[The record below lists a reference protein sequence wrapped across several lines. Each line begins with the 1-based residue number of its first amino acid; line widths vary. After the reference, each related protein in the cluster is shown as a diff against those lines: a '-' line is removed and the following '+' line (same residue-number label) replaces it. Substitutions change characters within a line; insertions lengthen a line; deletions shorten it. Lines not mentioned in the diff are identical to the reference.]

1 MGLLCAGG
9 DPALSGCGEVV
20 AYVRSGSNVIFLGYG
35 TEAQKWRLSAELIPK
50 NSPVLQKE
58 PLSAEDSNPLA
69 GARRLALGEPME
81 RGSPYRD
88 RILA

>member
-50 NSPVLQKE
+50 KFARF
-58 PLSAEDSNPLA
+58 AERAAQCRRFESSC
-69 GARRLALGEPME
+69 GREEARSG
-81 RGSPYRD
+81 
-88 RILA
+88 